1 MDLFL
6 PRIMLGKASW
16 STPRPDAPSASD
28 QAIATADK
36 GFSYLKRDLV
46 RLVGVLAY
54 ENRMAQDRI
63 RAHNG
68 ITVIMN
74 MCVADERN
82 PCTSCLS
89 NPMHNLSDLCS
100 DFFRFPFPVLWNATA
115 VPGRLNLFIP
125 FYRGS
130 SQTSENMHCLLFVI
144 SCMRTWKTKLLL
156 TKLSQQEHGTKMVI
170 YVILPVRENN
180 VDAYLRIGSI
190 SQTNYN

>member
-1 MDLFL
+1 MRLLDLFL

-46 RLVGVLAY
+46 RLVGALAY

-89 NPMHNLSDLCS
+89 NPMQAITCLTYVLTS
-100 DFFRFPFPVLWNATA
+100 FVFRFRCYEMPL
-115 VPGRLNLFIP
+115 LCLDDLIYSSLFIVVLLRP
-125 FYRGS
+125 PRTCIVCS
-130 SQTSENMHCLLFVI
+130 S
-144 SCMRTWKTKLLL
+144 
-156 TKLSQQEHGTKMVI
+156 
-170 YVILPVRENN
+170 
-180 VDAYLRIGSI
+180 
-190 SQTNYN
+190 